1 MGISRLLLALLFLGT
16 LNTSF
21 ASDSKYWI
29 IEFLD
34 TKGAPVSARVEV
46 ADSDEKKRTGL
57 MFREYMPENEGMIFP
72 YDEEIVLNFWMKNTR
87 LSLSI
92 VFIDKHYRII
102 KIAEMV
108 PFDLRITSSGK
119 KAMYAIEM
127 NRDWFKKNKIKSGS
141 IVKIQEE

>member
-1 MGISRLLLALLFLGT
+1 MGIARFILTLLFWGA
-16 LNTSF
+16 LNTFFS
-21 ASDSKYWI
+21 SESKYWI

-34 TKGAPVSARVEV
+34 TKGTPVSARVEV
-46 ADSDEKKRTGL
+46 ADSEDKKRTGL

-87 LSLSI
+87 IPLSI
-92 VFIDKHYRII
+92 AFVDKHYRIV
-102 KIAEMV
+102 KITEMF
-108 PFDLRITSSGK
+108 PYDLRITSSGK

-141 IVKIQEE
+141 IIKIQEE